1 MAEGAAEPEPMH
13 TESLLDLFIEQ
24 KDPRTLRTCGAGVDF
39 ARFQKESKHCPRWF
53 KDMQKSLEEYYPEPT
68 WFDSKKRIWYGTSTP
83 RPPDGILRLNTPYLM
98 NCAEGIRQ
106 HKSPCG
112 KWFIAP
118 SHLPGSGCPACMD
131 AELYKQMAHWGKQ
144 ITTVL
149 RHRREDLK
157 YGDGATMDP
166 DTLADLCSKE
176 MNWKLSV
183 RDIWEIAQEGQGDGK
198 ARVMVLF
205 ATNHD
210 GSIYGWDKKILGEEP
225 PHDECAPF
233 SYRLFYDKAGSC
245 AKMKFLG
252 FKCIQGMSGTGGDCQ
267 PW

>member
-1 MAEGAAEPEPMH
+1 MQ
-13 TESLLDLFIEQ
+13 TESLPDLFIDQ
-24 KDPRTLRTCGAGVDF
+24 KDSRVLSTCGAGVDF
-39 ARFQKESKHCPRWF
+39 ARFQKESKHWPRWF
-53 KDMQKSLEEYYPEPT
+53 KYMQKSLEEYYPEPT

-83 RPPDGILRLNTPYLM
+83 RPPDGILRLNTPYLL

-118 SHLPGSGCPACMD
+118 SHLPGSGCPGYMD
-131 AELYKQMAHWGKQ
+131 ADLYEQMAYWGKQ
-144 ITTVL
+144 IATVL
-149 RHRREDLK
+149 RHRRKDLK

-166 DTLADLCSKE
+166 ETLARLCSKM
-176 MNWKLSV
+176 MNWKLTV

-198 ARVMVLF
+198 ARVMVLL
-205 ATNHD
+205 ATNRD
-210 GSIYGWDKKILGEEP
+210 GSIYGWNKKVLGEEP

-245 AKMKFLG
+245 AHMKILG
-252 FKCIQGMSGTGGDCQ
+252 F
-267 PW
+267 